1 MTEEEKDKCPLCGH
15 ELTEE
20 TKKEKVRVENL
31 KDLYNKYYE
40 GKEYHLKRFWE
51 NSIFVWTFLMVCFT
65 AYGLLM
71 NKFLDNKLHDEVKQ
85 FFPIISSFVCFIGF
99 SLSTLWYKMTKASKA
114 WFEVYEIAIWEL
126 ESLNNKFGYDRDY
139 LVHNYW
145 FTKNGERISS
155 PSKIVIA
162 IGALLILFWII
173 ALIFGIYIGNA
184 KPDGCC
190 LTLITICVAIVMA
203 AFIGFAIFDLKSS
216 TLRNRKEQEIF
227 KQVKND
233 EVIQKEDVYFEV
245 KDGKLKFFVTNDKQ
259 ENAIFN
265 HYKELNLSKESD
277 TIIVYNS
284 QEIDK
289 YYKNDNNPLKDSI
302 IELFNEKTIR
312 PNNVRLLDKTLYLGF
327 EGSNYKSDNTQIA
340 EVVEVL
346 LKDYDNV
353 KVNYS
358 LTTNTK

>member
-1 MTEEEKDKCPLCGH
+1 MTEEKKNKCPLCGQ
-15 ELTEE
+15 EMNDTAQA
-20 TKKEKVRVENL
+20 EKVQIDNL

-40 GKEYHLKRFWE
+40 GKGYHLKRFWE

-71 NKFLDNKLHDEVKQ
+71 SKFLDKNLHPNVESI
-85 FFPIISSFVCFIGF
+85 FPVLSSFVCLIGF
-99 SLSTLWYKMTKASKA
+99 SLSVLWFKMTKASKA

-139 LVHNYW
+139 LIHNYW
-145 FTKNGERISS
+145 FAKNGRRISS

-162 IGALLILFWII
+162 IGALLIVFWLI
-173 ALIFGIYIGNA
+173 ALVFGIYIGNA
-184 KPDGCC
+184 EPCGCS
-190 LTLITICVAIVMA
+190 LTLICICVSIVLT
-203 AFIGFAIFDLKSS
+203 AFAGFAIFDLKSS
-216 TLRNRKEQEIF
+216 TLRNKEEQEIF

-233 EVIQKEDVYFEV
+233 KIIQKEDVYFEV
-245 KDGKLKFFVTNDKQ
+245 KDGKLKFFVTKDEQ
-259 ENAIFN
+259 ENAIYN
-265 HYKELNLSKESD
+265 HYKELNSSKESD
-277 TIIVYNS
+277 KIIVYNC
-284 QEIDK
+284 QEIDI
-289 YYKNDNNPLKDSI
+289 YYKNENNPLKDSI

-312 PNNVRLLDKTLYLGF
+312 PNNVKLLDKTLYLCF
-327 EGSNYKSDNTQIA
+327 EGSNYKLDNAQIA
-340 EVVEVL
+340 EVVDVL